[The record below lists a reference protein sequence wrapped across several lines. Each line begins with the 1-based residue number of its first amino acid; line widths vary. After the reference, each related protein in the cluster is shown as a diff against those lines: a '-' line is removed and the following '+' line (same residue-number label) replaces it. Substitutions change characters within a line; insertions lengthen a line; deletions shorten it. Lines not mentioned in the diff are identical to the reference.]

1 MAARKSSSRS
11 RGSASSSREWV
22 GGVIRTPFFIQDRE
36 PAYRAMGIFWLDAR
50 DGVIVG
56 TTMVGP
62 DEVQGQVG
70 AVLASAMKRPMVG
83 PPRRPDRIRVATA
96 DLADEVRALV
106 GDGVAITIAPTPELQ
121 LVLDALTDSMGIAL
135 DGDEDGFV
143 TYLANGNV
151 EADTVGIFFDAA
163 KQLYHAAPWKEATDD
178 QIIHVDIPSLGV
190 AGACLSII
198 GNLGESLGFLLF
210 PSYDSFESFLDAS
223 IAAADGDELM
233 DLNTGWLALNYVR
246 GADLPDAVRREISAH
261 GWPVAA
267 PEAYPLAERFDQD
280 LVVVPLCDRDLTM
293 AAAVASALCSFFA
306 RHRDRF
312 ATDDTPP
319 VRESHIDD
327 QGIEVR
333 LSYPHEADQER
344 LAAAHS
350 AAVSAGDPES
360 ELTDRMIDFAL
371 ATDARGWWEHTRA
384 FTDHEAAEQLAV
396 PWSLY
401 HFEVAGEAV
410 ARRFLKRFFSSL
422 SIADREVIAAELL
435 SWLSVWEVT
444 SVAPG
449 ASVTLHDQLTGER
462 RTVLDRTASGLLQP
476 HDGILA
482 RVVDNSDG
490 AFFSGIH
497 PRSLRPQD
505 LAEMVRLAR
514 GHLRRKRSVPVDR
527 LRGGKVG
534 RYLIRKWEKL
544 VQRHDLKRLVPPSL
558 SNTDGDPLLHTSD
571 LFLID
576 HDGDASQVIA
586 RLAAM
591 DGAFAEAADGPV
603 AEFVFERPGD
613 EGGTVVG
620 IAEVDAKTLQL
631 HTNSTSRA
639 DALRARVEKACG
651 PLIHHMKRDAKDITA
666 EELQAMVG
674 LGPDQPAERSPE
686 LERLELEFKQRHYA
700 DWADTPLPA
709 LQGRTPREAVR
720 SPDGR
725 QQVDTLLKTMANQ
738 ESRHKGQW
746 AYDFSGLRAELG
758 LP

>member
-1 MAARKSSSRS
+1 MAARKSSSRT
-11 RGSASSSREWV
+11 RGAAKFSREWV
-22 GGVIRTPFFIQDRE
+22 GGLIRTPFYIQDRE
-36 PAYRAMGIFWLDAR
+36 PASRVMGVFWLDMR

-56 TTMVGP
+56 TTMVAP

-70 AVLASAMKRPMVG
+70 AVLANAMKQPLAG

-96 DLADEVRALV
+96 DLADEVRTVV
-106 GDGVAITIAPTPELQ
+106 GDGVTITIAPTPEMQ
-121 LVLDALTDSMGIAL
+121 LVLDALTDSMGTAA

-151 EADTVGIFFDAA
+151 EADTVGSFFDAA
-163 KQLYHAAPWKEATDD
+163 KQLFHAAPWSEATDD
-178 QIIHVDIPSLGV
+178 QIIRVDIPSLGI

-210 PSYDSFESFLDAS
+210 PSYDAFESFLDAS
-223 IAAADGDELM
+223 IAAADGDELL

-246 GADLPDAVRREISAH
+246 GADLRDAVRREIAEH

-267 PEAYPLAERFDQD
+267 PEAYPVAERYDQD
-280 LVVVPLCDRDLTM
+280 LVVAPLCDRDLTI
-293 AAAVASALCSFFA
+293 AAAVAMALCSFFA
-306 RHRDRF
+306 AHRERF
-312 ATDDTPP
+312 ASDDPSQ
-319 VRESHIDD
+319 VRESIVDD

-333 LSYPHEADQER
+333 LSYPHEADQEH
-344 LAAAHS
+344 LAAAHA
-350 AAVSAGDPES
+350 AAVSAGDPET

-371 ATDARGWWEHTRA
+371 ATCGLDWWEHTRVFA
-384 FTDHEAAEQLAV
+384 DHEAAQQLAV

-401 HFEVAGEAV
+401 DFTVDGEAV

-444 SVAPG
+444 GVAPG
-449 ASVTLHDQLTGER
+449 ASVALHDQLTGER
-462 RTVLDRTASGLLQP
+462 RTVLDRTASRLLQP

-482 RVVDNSDG
+482 RVVDASDG
-490 AFFSGIH
+490 SYFSGIH
-497 PRSLRPQD
+497 PRSLPPQV

-544 VQRHDLKRLVPPSL
+544 VQRHDARRLVLPSL
-558 SNTDGDPLLHTSD
+558 SNTDGDPLLHTTD

-576 HDGDASQVIA
+576 HQGDASQVIA
-586 RLAAM
+586 RLTAM
-591 DGAFAEAADGPV
+591 DGAFVEAVDGPV

-613 EGGTVVG
+613 SSGTMVG
-620 IAEVDAKTLQL
+620 IAEVDAKTLHL
-631 HTNSTSRA
+631 HTNSTNRA
-639 DALRARVEKACG
+639 DALRTRVEKACG
-651 PLIHHMKRDAKDITA
+651 PLIHHMNRDAKEITA
-666 EELQAMVG
+666 KELRAMVG
-674 LGPDQPAERSPE
+674 HGPDQPTERPPE
-686 LERLELEFKQRHYA
+686 LERMELEFKQRHYA

-720 SPDGR
+720 TPDGR

-738 ESRHKGQW
+738 EARNKGQW
-746 AYDFSGLRAELG
+746 AFDFSGLRTELG